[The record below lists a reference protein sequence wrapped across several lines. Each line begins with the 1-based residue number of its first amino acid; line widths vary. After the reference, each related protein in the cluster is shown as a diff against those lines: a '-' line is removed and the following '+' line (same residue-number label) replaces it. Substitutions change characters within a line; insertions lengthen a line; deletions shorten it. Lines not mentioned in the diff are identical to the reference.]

1 MSGESPS
8 SVVPEDFPREGP
20 TVSIAGVQ
28 PKIAARFIDGKYVVG
43 WTPEELRERYESC
56 EDLAR
61 QLASYCTRKA
71 LENPDWAREFNLQR
85 TARGMSE
92 KVTGGHWDVTKA
104 EQLWIMER
112 VRHLLGW

>member
-1 MSGESPS
+1 MSGAPPS

-20 TVSIAGVQ
+20 IVSIGGAQ
-28 PKIAARFIDGKYVVG
+28 PKIAARFIDGKYIDG
-43 WTPEELRERYESC
+43 WTPEELRERFENC
-56 EDLAR
+56 KDLAE
-61 QLASYCTRKA
+61 QLAAYCMRKA

-92 KVTGGHWDVTKA
+92 KVTGGYWDVTEA

-112 VRHLLGW
+112 VRHHLGW